1 MRVRLP
7 LRLQKVNVERSAAPD
22 ETCRVASTLVLKCT
36 LPVYQEK
43 HTISILTEQR
53 TSMHVYTY
61 YIL

>member
-1 MRVRLP
+1 
-7 LRLQKVNVERSAAPD
+7 VERSAAPD